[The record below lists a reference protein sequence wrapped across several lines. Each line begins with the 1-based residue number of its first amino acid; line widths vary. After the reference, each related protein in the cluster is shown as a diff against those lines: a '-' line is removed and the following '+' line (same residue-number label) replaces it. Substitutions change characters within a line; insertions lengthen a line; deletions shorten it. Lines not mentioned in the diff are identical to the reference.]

1 MNEDLIYQLA
11 IFYTKG
17 VGFSIWKHLIDTYKS
32 ATNLFNNSSQIYE
45 NVSNV
50 TYKKIILDIVNK
62 THLAKAEAILKANH
76 NEEYRII
83 SYYDEN
89 YPYRLKET
97 YNPPAFLFIKGND
110 SILSNKRILSIVGT
124 RSPSTYG
131 KDVTTFLIDNLKDYD
146 ITFISGLAYGI
157 DIIAH
162 KKTLEYKIPNIGVIA
177 GGLDKIYP
185 SIHKPI
191 AQQIIENNGILISE
205 NPLGVVPE
213 SYHFPSRNR
222 IIAGCADAITVVEA
236 GNNSGSLITAYY
248 GNDANRN
255 IFAVPG
261 NINTTTS
268 VGCNKLIKNNIA
280 QVITNAEDIVIDMNW
295 QKSINHSNVREN
307 QNSNNNNS
315 KIKSLDEES
324 KHVFSIIKDNPK
336 IFIDDLSNK
345 VNIAISKLSV
355 ILLKL
360 EIKKII
366 KTYPGY
372 KYEINT

>member
-1 MNEDLIYQLA
+1 MNEELIYQLA
-11 IFYTKG
+11 IFHTKG

-32 ATNLFNNSSQIYE
+32 ATNLFNNSTQIYE
-45 NVSNV
+45 NINNV
-50 TYKKIILDIVNK
+50 LYKKIILDIVNK
-62 THLAKAEAILKANH
+62 THLSKAESIFNNNNNK
-76 NEEYRII
+76 EYKII
-83 SYYDEN
+83 SYYDED

-97 YNPPAFLFIKGND
+97 YNPPAFLFTKGNT

-131 KDVTTFLIDNLKDYD
+131 KEVTNFLIDSLKDYD

-185 SIHKPI
+185 SVHKPI

-222 IIAGCADAITVVEA
+222 IIAGCADAITIIEA

-248 GNDANRN
+248 GNDANRDV
-255 IFAVPG
+255 FAVPG
-261 NINTTTS
+261 NINTSTS
-268 VGCNKLIKNNIA
+268 IGCNKLIKNNIA
-280 QVITNAEDIVIDMNW
+280 KMITNGDDIVIDMNW
-295 QKSINHSNVREN
+295 IKSSHVLKEN
-307 QNSNNNNS
+307 KNNNNL
-315 KIKSLDEES
+315 KSLDEDS
-324 KHVFSIIKDNPK
+324 QKVLLIIKDNPK
-336 IFIDDLSNK
+336 IFIDNLAAKTD
-345 VNIAISKLSV
+345 IEISKLSV

-366 KTYPGY
+366 RTYPGY
-372 KYEINT
+372 KYEINA